1 MLKRC
6 RDEITL
12 KRLRQIIKRNIKK
25 ISLICSKCSKGTEKR
40 YFNKQQN
47 IANEAITMYR
57 E

>member
-6 RDEITL
+6 RDKIAL
-12 KRLRQIIKRNIKK
+12 KRLRQIIKHNIEKV
-25 ISLICSKCSKGTEKR
+25 SLISSKCSKGTEKR

>member
-12 KRLRQIIKRNIKK
+12 KRLRQIIKPNIEK
-25 ISLICSKCSKGTEKR
+25 ISLICSKCLKGTEKR

-47 IANEAITMYR
+47 IANEAITTYR